1 MNVKD
6 IDSLRARI
14 ERAIRIVPNFPVP
27 GMRFRD
33 ITPILEDDPS
43 LYGAII
49 DRFTECYQSNSPDCV
64 VCIES
69 FGYVFGAPLA
79 YRLGARLILARQ
91 RGKLPRDTVQQDYVM
106 CYASEKHLEMHR
118 SAMHPGDRALIVDDV
133 LASGGSALAAIRLV
147 EQAGGFC
154 IGVACIADMPDG
166 PFRRE
171 IEQKGI
177 PISALA
183 RL

>member
-1 MNVKD
+1 
-6 IDSLRARI
+6 
-14 ERAIRIVPNFPVP
+14 
-27 GMRFRD
+27 
-33 ITPILEDDPS
+33 
-43 LYGAII
+43 
-49 DRFTECYQSNSPDCV
+49 V

-91 RGKLPRDTVQQDYVM
+91 RGKLPRDTIQQDYVM
-106 CYASEKHLEMHR
+106 CYASDKCLEIHR
-118 SAMHPGDRALIVDDV
+118 GAMHPGDRALVVDDV
-133 LASGGSALAAIRLV
+133 LASGGSALAAVNLV
-147 EQAGGFC
+147 EKAGGFC
-154 IGVACIADMPDG
+154 IGVACVADMLDG

-171 IEQKGI
+171 IEQRGI

>member
-1 MNVKD
+1 MNPKD
-6 IDSLRARI
+6 TDSLRERI
-14 ERAIRIVPNFPVP
+14 ERAIRIVPDFPVR

-43 LYGAII
+43 LYRAVI
-49 DRFTECYQSNSPDCV
+49 DRFVECYQSNAPDCV

-91 RGKLPRDTVQQDYVM
+91 RGKLPRDTVQQEYVM
-106 CYASEKHLEMHR
+106 CYASAKCLEMHR
-118 SAMHPGDRALIVDDV
+118 SAVHPGDRALIVDDV

-147 EQAGGFC
+147 EQARGFC
-154 IGVACIADMPDG
+154 IGVACIADMLDG